1 MSDCFATPWTVAP
14 QAPVS
19 VGFPRQEYW
28 SGLPFPS
35 LGDLPNPD
43 IEPMSPASPALTDGI
58 FTTAPPGSPIL
69 INELKKKKNTNFEAS
84 ETKRIKGPFM
94 IMAALVSNH
103 LFGSG
108 TLEAHQQTP
117 WQLGLG

>member
-35 LGDLPNPD
+35 LGDLPNPE

-69 INELKKKKNTNFEAS
+69 INELKKKKTQTS
-84 ETKRIKGPFM
+84 KPQRPRGLKGH
-94 IMAALVSNH
+94 S
-103 LFGSG
+103 
-108 TLEAHQQTP
+108 
-117 WQLGLG
+117 